1 MIEMAEKKNKGRF
14 TLQFNPADPQQLKVA
29 ELLEQQG
36 RHKAQFLTSVV
47 LHYIHCPETPD
58 IAQSTQISGEE
69 LEKRVL
75 EILRR
80 LPAGRLSEAAEEID
94 LSVEADVTTPDEIEG
109 FGGLFGPEASSAIAN
124 TLSAFCRE

>member
-1 MIEMAEKKNKGRF
+1 MTEKKNKGRF

-29 ELLEQQG
+29 EFLEQQG
-36 RHKAQFLTSVV
+36 RHKAQFLTSAV

-58 IAQSTQISGEE
+58 IAQPLHIDTRE

-75 EILRR
+75 EVLSK
-80 LPAGRLSEAAEEID
+80 LPSEQLA
-94 LSVEADVTTPDEIEG
+94 SVPKDKEKEAQVADAPGEATGNGMEA
-109 FGGLFGPEASSAIAN
+109 LFGPEASFAIAN